1 MITSKQQSYINSI
14 LDRIAMKGDAA
25 AARAV
30 ATYNEVTGGNEAN
43 IGSAKGSGTGLRK
56 RLGRITS
63 AQASE
68 LIDAL
73 KAL

>member
-1 MITSKQQSYINSI
+1 MITGKQQSYINSI
-14 LDRIAMKGDAA
+14 LDRFALQGEAA
-25 AARAV
+25 AAKAV
-30 ATYNEVTGGNEAN
+30 AIFNDVTGGDEAN

-56 RLGRITS
+56 RLGRITRD
-63 AQASE
+63 QASE